1 MITIRSAVTSA
12 FASPQLR
19 VGLPTLC
26 PPAGRLRVRPRT
38 LSPTAPSRWSSSRAT
53 RFLPPIVAALFLLAA
68 SSPIS
73 RAQEDSG
80 SLPELAIE
88 TVDGQETTAVH
99 VQLEPGERETIEIRF
114 SVDSESPIEV
124 TTYVADAISPPN
136 GGFGLAPQGAE
147 QHEPATWIQF
157 DAETLTLDPGDP
169 LDRTV
174 TIDVPGNAEPGQY
187 VAALAIQTTEPIP
200 VPGAKGIGQI
210 VRVVAA
216 IAITVPG
223 DLAPAFELGE
233 PALVQGP
240 TGDSIQIPI
249 ENTGNIPVHPQ
260 GTLTLET
267 LTGEEAAS
275 IPVTMDS
282 LFAGGATYLE
292 VALPEPPPPGEYR
305 LTLNLTDSD
314 TGETAAIADAPFT
327 VPALAGEPGQQTPP
341 AFEATPDN
349 EEPSLIVFGEI
360 TVQSQGA
367 PIESVQV
374 SVKVANVGQPVTGAK
389 LTLEVSQ
396 DGQVIESVPI
406 SEGVTLVDGVT
417 SFSTSYAPE
426 AGFTPGTWTF
436 RVTLESVDANGDAAL
451 IAHSGIIHEL
461 NIP

>member
-1 MITIRSAVTSA
+1 
-12 FASPQLR
+12 
-19 VGLPTLC
+19 
-26 PPAGRLRVRPRT
+26 VRPRT
-38 LSPTAPSRWSSSRAT
+38 SCSTAPARWSSSRAT

-68 SSPIS
+68 STPIS
-73 RAQEDSG
+73 RAQEDPG
-80 SLPELAIE
+80 SLSELAIE
-88 TVDGQETTAVH
+88 TVDGQETTAFH
-99 VQLEPGERETIEIRF
+99 VRLEPGERETIEIRF
-114 SVDSESPIEV
+114 SVDTEFAIEV
-124 TTYVADAISPPN
+124 TTYVADAVAPPN

-147 QHEPATWIQF
+147 QREPTTWIRF
-157 DAETLTLDPGDP
+157 DAETLTLDSGNPIERD
-169 LDRTV
+169 L
-174 TIDVPGNAEPGQY
+174 TIAVPDDAEPGHY

-200 VPGAKGIGQI
+200 VPGANGIGQI

-267 LTGEEAAS
+267 PTGEAAAS
-275 IPVTMDS
+275 LGVTMDS

-305 LTLNLTDSD
+305 LSLDLTDSD

-327 VPALAGEPGQQTPP
+327 VPALAGEPGQRTPP

-349 EEPSLIVFGEI
+349 AEPSLIVFGEI
-360 TVQSQGA
+360 SVQSQGA

-374 SVKVANVGQPVTGAK
+374 SVKVANVGQPVTGAM

-406 SEGVTLVDGVT
+406 AEGVNLVDGVT

-436 RVTLESVDANGDAAL
+436 RIKLESIDANGDDAL
-451 IAHSGIIHEL
+451 IAQSDVIHEL
-461 NIP
+461 DIP